1 VCKSSSGFKKAPEQK
16 HRVAMTNANKNNHKK
31 CDFAPFSI
39 SFCAAAVCRGT
50 RRKTNAKAAAGSFI
64 SINKHNRAHDNSK
77 QIGPT

>member
-1 VCKSSSGFKKAPEQK
+1 VQKAALDLKKHQHK
-16 HRVAMTNANKNNHKK
+16 HRVAMTNANKKK
-31 CDFAPFSI
+31 SVILRHFPSHSALLLCG
-39 SFCAAAVCRGT
+39 GT